1 MTSFLRLI
9 LTTACLLLVAACS
22 PKYDWRE
29 VHASHA
35 PYVAAFPAKP
45 QNQTR
50 DTKLAGKSVAMTM
63 TSTQVDGVTF
73 AVASAAMADAGE
85 AQAALP
91 LWKAALLANLKGT
104 VKLETSPRVS
114 QGQALQ
120 VEVVASQGAAGKEQ
134 PMVVHARFIAYK
146 QHIYQLVVMGPPPR
160 VTREVLD
167 TFFTSFKAE

>member
-1 MTSFLRLI
+1 MTSFLRLM
-9 LTTACLLLVAACS
+9 LPACLLLMLVACS

-45 QNQTR
+45 SNQTR

-73 AVASAAMADAGE
+73 AVASAAMADASE

-91 LWKAALLANLKGT
+91 LWKAALLANLKGKI
-104 VKLETSPRVS
+104 KLESSPRVS

-120 VEVVASQGAAGKEQ
+120 IEVAASQGAPGKEQ
-134 PMVVHARFIAYK
+134 PLVVHARFIAVK
-146 QHIYQLVVMGPPPR
+146 QHLYQLVVMGPPQR
-160 VTREVLD
+160 VTRDGID
-167 TFFTSFKAE
+167 TFFTSFKTE